1 MNLIERATVIH
12 YHRHRIA
19 AYGEDAVRALGWRT
33 EESQR
38 KRFEVIADAVDFNHR
53 SVLDLGCGCGDLK
66 TFLDE
71 RFEGVAYF
79 GIDHMPEFI
88 ERARTQH
95 AASDNAV
102 FHLGDFSSMAWP
114 QADVVVACG
123 ALGYRSAEK
132 NFHLRMIRKM
142 VDAAR
147 VAVVF
152 NVLDAA
158 AFPDHPLLVGRDTE
172 EVTACCRSLSKQI
185 EVIRGY
191 LQDDLT
197 VVIRKEKH
205 EDQ

>member
-19 AYGEDAVRALGWRT
+19 AYGEDQVRALGWRA

-38 KRFEVIADAVDFNHR
+38 KRFEVIAGAVDFNHR

-66 TFLDE
+66 TFLDG
-71 RFEGVAYF
+71 RFDGVAYL
-79 GIDHMPEFI
+79 GIDQMPEFI
-88 ERARTQH
+88 ERARRRH
-95 AASDNAV
+95 AASDSAA
-102 FHLGDFSSMAWP
+102 FYLGDFSSMAWP

-123 ALGYRSAEK
+123 ALGYRSADK
-132 NFHLRMIRKM
+132 DFHLRMIRKM

-147 VAVVF
+147 LAVVF

-158 AFPDHPLLVGRDTE
+158 TFPDHPLLVGRDVE
-172 EVTACCRSLSKQI
+172 RVTSCCRTLSKQV

-191 LQDDLT
+191 LQDDVTL
-197 VVIRKEKH
+197 VIRRETH